1 MNTKTLLMFAAIAA
15 VLGTVSAVA
24 MQPAFAYFTID
35 GSNVNTNNNDVNGDG
50 RGGDNNNFQ

>member
-1 MNTKTLLMFAAIAA
+1 MFAAIAA

-35 GSNVNTNNNDVNGDG
+35 GSNVNNNNNNDVNGDG